1 MAIFSRDQVQALEEG
16 HARLHARYTGLTQA
30 YVAFDLTTERAR
42 EFATHGF
49 LRRVST
55 MHHCIE
61 RVVKL
66 IPPDRDITPDKPTL
80 MDATVCIQSFV
91 MNVFGAVDNLAWIW
105 VCEKGLE
112 IEPKWVGLIPKC
124 KTLRRTFSPEM
135 QGYLHKLEVWFDYI
149 VEYRD
154 ALAHRIPLFIAPYI
168 VPDENTA
175 AYQTVEAQLLATG
188 DADEYQRLKEEQLKL
203 GAFQPVMKHTL
214 QDDKGAVGFH
224 FQLLA
229 DFATVEEIAHKMLEE
244 LGQSN

>member
-1 MAIFSRDQVQALEEG
+1 
-16 HARLHARYTGLTQA
+16 
-30 YVAFDLTTERAR
+30 
-42 EFATHGF
+42 
-49 LRRVST
+49 
-55 MHHCIE
+55 
-61 RVVKL
+61 
-66 IPPDRDITPDKPTL
+66 

-91 MNVFGAVDNLAWIW
+91 MNVFGAIDNLAWIW
-105 VCEKGLE
+105 VYETRLE

-124 KTLRRTFSPEM
+124 KTVRGTFSPEM
-135 QGYLHKLEVWFDYI
+135 QGYLHKLEPWFDYI

-154 ALAHRIPLFIAPYI
+154 ALAHRVPLFIAPYM

-175 AYQTVEAQLLATG
+175 AYQALEAQLLATG

-214 QDDKGAVGFH
+214 QDDKGAVGFR